1 MKRFVCVPSSLVNG
15 DVPEEAVRLSEE
27 SHLSIRIEDDLEE
40 ICIKPYPD
48 IDMVDCMEEVEEG
61 YIHKLDIT
69 NEFVDFTPDT
79 HLQVVDLEFCVQKIK
94 PVIITKHTI
103 RFRSRFY
110 VKGLH
115 VFCIVNDSRTNYHS
129 GEFQVV

>member
-1 MKRFVCVPSSLVNG
+1 MKRFVCVPSSLVDG
-15 DVPEEAVRLSEE
+15 DVPKEAVRLSEE
-27 SHLSIRIEDDLEE
+27 SHLSIRIEDDLKE
-40 ICIKPYPD
+40 ICIKAYPD
-48 IDMVDCMEEVEEG
+48 TNMTDCMDEVEEG
-61 YIHKLDIT
+61 CIHVIDIT

-79 HLQVVDLEFCVQKIK
+79 HLQVVDLEFRVQKIK

-115 VFCIVNDSRTNYHS
+115 VFCIVNNSRTNYHS
-129 GEFQVV
+129 GEFQVI